1 MNTGTGIAS
10 DLRLQILCILSC
22 RHISRGIRF
31 IFHID
36 FPCRLLSRERS
47 DLLLCCRTHIS
58 GRQQPDL
65 LFLLRQHHRNLDH
78 RTILLKSILHIDHR
92 SFSHTVIAIEL
103 VLSCRLVEDFRHLTG
118 TLSQRKELL
127 CCRHRV
133 LIILVESVIL
143 RPESLLQTAE
153 LKHFPACRTSGI
165 PSVINIP
172 SLLLCKG
179 MGILDPLGRIKFREI
194 GARLKRYIR
203 QLFRINIP
211 FFLCPDSL
219 IGILRITD
227 IYRLVLCRRCS
238 FRRKFFLTAVSS
250 RITAQADDECCDH
263 RHRTDE
269 DPERRLTIIQ
279 HMADPVLH
287 MILSEG

>member
-10 DLRLQILCILSC
+10 DLRLQILRILSR
-22 RHISRGIRF
+22 RHIFRRIRF
-31 IFHID
+31 VFRID
-36 FPCRLLSRERS
+36 SPGGLLSRERT
-47 DLLLCCRTHIS
+47 DLLSGCRAHIS

-65 LFLLRQHHRNLDH
+65 LFLLRQHHGNLDH

-153 LKHFPACRTSGI
+153 LKHFPACRTPGI

-179 MGILDPLGRIKFREI
+179 MSTLNPLRGIKFREI
-194 GARLKRYIR
+194 GACLKRYIR

-211 FFLCPDSL
+211 FFLRPHSL

-227 IYRLVLCRRCS
+227 IHRLILGRRRS
-238 FRRKFFLTAVSS
+238 FRRQFFLTAVSS
-250 RITAQADDECCDH
+250 RITAQADDECCNH

-269 DPERRLTIIQ
+269 DPERRLVIIQ
-279 HMADPVLH
+279 HMTDPVLH

>member
-1 MNTGTGIAS
+1 MLRCFCHIEYPAAHPADTAVLLHLLVISVGSIVVGPVTDRSRCHIFRDAIRRHTPEGMIIHHVDSTAGYLNMNTGTGIAS

-118 TLSQRKELL
+118 TLPQ
-127 CCRHRV
+127 
-133 LIILVESVIL
+133 
-143 RPESLLQTAE
+143 
-153 LKHFPACRTSGI
+153 
-165 PSVINIP
+165 
-172 SLLLCKG
+172 
-179 MGILDPLGRIKFREI
+179 
-194 GARLKRYIR
+194 
-203 QLFRINIP
+203 
-211 FFLCPDSL
+211 
-219 IGILRITD
+219 
-227 IYRLVLCRRCS
+227 
-238 FRRKFFLTAVSS
+238 
-250 RITAQADDECCDH
+250 
-263 RHRTDE
+263 
-269 DPERRLTIIQ
+269 
-279 HMADPVLH
+279 
-287 MILSEG
+287 